1 MPERMR
7 TGTTGGTLRIMPA
20 MQGKKVLL
28 GVTGG
33 IAAYKSPDLVRRL
46 REQGAEVQV
55 VLTAGAREFVTPM
68 TFQAV
73 SGREVR
79 SDLWDPE
86 AEKAMSH
93 IELAR
98 WADIVIIAPATAD
111 FVARLATGQAD
122 DLLTTLCLATGAPI
136 ALAPAMNRLMWA
148 NAATQANVATLKS
161 RGIHIWGPGEGDQ
174 ACGEVGA
181 GRMLEPTQLAALA
194 ANAIAPSGPL
204 AGKRVLLTAG
214 PTRERI
220 DPVRFISNR
229 SSGKMGFAVAAAA
242 RDLGADVTIV
252 SGPVN
257 LATPPGVKRVD
268 VESAA
273 DMHEAVMRNLDG
285 VDIFIATAA
294 VADYRPAFPVENK
307 IKKTSESMDLQMER
321 TVDILAAVAARVGVA
336 RPFVVGFAAETDSV
350 EQYAK
355 QKLLKKNLD
364 MIAANEVGHDK
375 VFEKDDNALL
385 VFWRDGRRDLPRAP
399 KIQLA
404 RDLVALIAERYTERK
419 SGSRLA
425 SITA

>member
-1 MPERMR
+1 
-7 TGTTGGTLRIMPA
+7 
-20 MQGKKVLL
+20 MQGKRILL

-46 REQGAEVQV
+46 RERGAEVQV

-98 WADIVIIAPATAD
+98 WADFVMIAPATAD
-111 FVARLATGQAD
+111 FIARLATGQAD
-122 DLLTTLCLATGAPI
+122 DLLTTLCLATSAPI
-136 ALAPAMNRLMWA
+136 ALAPAMNRVMWA
-148 NAATQANVATLKS
+148 NAATQANVATLKA
-161 RGIHIWGPGEGDQ
+161 RGVHVWGPGEGDQ

-181 GRMLEPTQLAALA
+181 GRMLEPNELAGNVV
-194 ANAIAPSGPL
+194 NAIAPTGPL

-229 SSGKMGFAVAAAA
+229 SSGKMGFAIAAAA
-242 RDLGADVTIV
+242 RDAGAEVIV
-252 SGPVN
+252 VAGPCTCT
-257 LATPPGVKRVD
+257 TPPGVKRIE

-273 DMHEAVMRNLDG
+273 DMLNAVMKNLDG
-285 VDIFIATAA
+285 VDIFVATAA
-294 VADYRPAFPVENK
+294 VADYRPANPVESK
-307 IKKTSESMDLQMER
+307 IKKTSESMDLKMER
-321 TVDILAAVAARVGVA
+321 TVDILATVAARVGAA

-350 EQYAK
+350 EQYAR

-385 VFWRDGRRDLPRAP
+385 VLWRDGRRELPHAP
-399 KIQLA
+399 KVTLA
-404 RDLVALIAERYTERK
+404 RDLVALISERFADRK
-419 SGSRLA
+419 NGPRLA
-425 SITA
+425 SVSA

>member
-1 MPERMR
+1 MPS
-7 TGTTGGTLRIMPA
+7 

-98 WADIVIIAPATAD
+98 WADFVIIAPATAD

-161 RGIHIWGPGEGDQ
+161 RGIHVWGPGEGDQ

-181 GRMLEPTQLAALA
+181 GRMLEPTQLAALV
-194 ANAIAPSGPL
+194 ANAIAPAGPL

-242 RDLGADVTIV
+242 RELGAEVTIV
-252 SGPVN
+252 SGPVS
-257 LATPPGVKRVD
+257 LATPPGIKRID

-321 TVDILAAVAARVGVA
+321 TVDILAAVAARVGAA

-404 RDLVALIAERYTERK
+404 RDLVALIAERYAERK

>member
-1 MPERMR
+1 
-7 TGTTGGTLRIMPA
+7 
-20 MQGKKVLL
+20 MQGKRILL

-46 REQGAEVQV
+46 RERGAEVQV

-98 WADIVIIAPATAD
+98 WADFVMIAPATAD
-111 FVARLATGQAD
+111 FIARLATGQAD
-122 DLLTTLCLATGAPI
+122 DLLTTLCLATSAPI
-136 ALAPAMNRLMWA
+136 ALAPAMNRVMWA
-148 NAATQANVATLKS
+148 NAATQANVSTLKA
-161 RGIHIWGPGEGDQ
+161 RGIHVWGPGEGDQ

-181 GRMLEPTQLAALA
+181 GRMLEPNELAGNVV
-194 ANAIAPSGPL
+194 NAIAPTGPL

-229 SSGKMGFAVAAAA
+229 SSGKMGFAIAAAA
-242 RDLGADVTIV
+242 RDAGAEVIV
-252 SGPVN
+252 VAGPCTC
-257 LATPPGVKRVD
+257 ATPPGVRRIE

-273 DMHEAVMRNLDG
+273 DMLNAVMKNLDG
-285 VDIFIATAA
+285 VDIFVATAA
-294 VADYRPAFPVENK
+294 VADYRPANPVESK
-307 IKKTSESMDLQMER
+307 IKKTSESMDLKMER
-321 TVDILAAVAARVGVA
+321 TVDILATVAARVGAA

-350 EQYAK
+350 EQYAR

-385 VFWRDGRRDLPRAP
+385 VLWRDGRRELPHAP
-399 KIQLA
+399 KVTLA
-404 RDLVALIAERYTERK
+404 RDLVALISERFAERK
-419 SGSRLA
+419 NGPRLA
-425 SITA
+425 SVSA